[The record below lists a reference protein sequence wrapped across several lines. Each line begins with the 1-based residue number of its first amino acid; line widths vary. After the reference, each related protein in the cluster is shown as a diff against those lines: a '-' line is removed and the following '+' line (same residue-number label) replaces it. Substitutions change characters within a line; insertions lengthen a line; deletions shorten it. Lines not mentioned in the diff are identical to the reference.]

1 MDIRHILDEH
11 NSKIRI
17 IAKIENQ
24 EGIDNIDEILTV
36 ADGIM
41 VARGD
46 MGVRST
52 LPRSRP
58 SRST

>member
-1 MDIRHILDEH
+1 MDIRHLLDEH
-11 NSKIRI
+11 NANIRI

-24 EGIDNIDEILTV
+24 EGIDNIDEILSV

-46 MGVRST
+46 MALKLT
-52 LPRSRP
+52 MPKSRP